1 MSDPHGHGN
10 DDDVHPVAKALFG
23 WVELKGMSNI
33 IFYGLAVFSVLLVL
47 AEFLLPEARHEKVE
61 IANSYGFFAV
71 YGFVAFSFVVIMG
84 HPLGKLLRRSE
95 NYYGDQDDE
104 DGEGEQ

>member
-33 IFYGLAVFSVLLVL
+33 IFYGLAVFSVLLSSR
-47 AEFLLPEARHEKVE
+47 FPLL
-61 IANSYGFFAV
+61 
-71 YGFVAFSFVVIMG
+71 
-84 HPLGKLLRRSE
+84 
-95 NYYGDQDDE
+95 
-104 DGEGEQ
+104 